1 MLITNLG
8 KARQALMAS
17 FNTLTDEQLNRPS
30 GAHACSIAQIIFHLY
45 TSEIETAKGVLE
57 ALPRSRAT
65 VAEQEPASLADRLQQ
80 NDTAIAP
87 LTQALSKA
95 ELIRLLEESRFRY
108 LQDVFN
114 ETHAQTLAEK
124 SVHHPIFGE
133 ISLKNLVDT
142 VWLREQQHTRQI
154 LKIKETL

>member
-8 KARQALMAS
+8 KTRQVLMGS

-30 GAHACSIAQIIFHLY
+30 GALACSIAQIIFHLH

-65 VAEQEPASLADRLQQ
+65 VAEQDPALLADRLQQ
-80 NDTAIAP
+80 NDTAMAP
-87 LTQALSKA
+87 LTQTLSKA
-95 ELIRLLEESRFRY
+95 ELIGLLEESRFKY

-124 SVHHPIFGE
+124 SVNHPIFGE